1 MTIFS
6 VIGDHRLLIA
16 RYLPIMTWFFAALTA
31 YGVADVLTRLND
43 GRLAAGFGPLLGLA
57 TLIALALY
65 ALAAGGQFVVAS
77 FDRAADRVRVRRY
90 GIDGFSTIDR
100 PLSDVASLEV
110 RVLRRAQH
118 RIELR
123 FRSGERLPLTRYYV
137 VTINRHG
144 LEQISAMLRLEPQI
158 LRHDQK

>member
-6 VIGDHRLLIA
+6 VIGDQRFLTV
-16 RYLPIMTWFFAALTA
+16 RYLPVMTWLFVAIAA
-31 YGVADVLTRLND
+31 YGIADVVNRMLD
-43 GRLAAGFGPLLGLA
+43 GRLVAGTGPFLGLA
-57 TLIALALY
+57 GLAAMALY

-77 FDRAADRVRVRRY
+77 FDRGSDLVRVQRY
-90 GIDGFSTIDR
+90 GLDGISTTDR
-100 PLSDVASLEV
+100 PLSDLSSLDV

-137 VTINRHG
+137 VTFNRRG
-144 LEQISAMLRLEPQI
+144 LGQLSEMLRLEPQI
-158 LRHDQK
+158 LRYDEK